1 MKAPLFLILM
11 CACVVAVGAQTV
23 TQKGPVT
30 VTMSS
35 APEKQLKFE
44 VLVPAKIDDVWTAF
58 TTREGLI
65 TWLWSDVSVE
75 LREGGDWTVHYPGG
89 KTGGGSI
96 VSFMPGRQI
105 VIRAMAPEQ
114 FPEVR
119 RERTLAVFD
128 FDAAGDETRV
138 TLTQTG
144 WKQGKEWDDAY
155 AYLADGNAQLL
166 AQLRYRFA
174 KGPITWNQTGNQ
186 AKGN

>member
-1 MKAPLFLILM
+1 MKVPISLILM
-11 CACVVAVGAQTV
+11 CGSVLALRAQTV
-23 TQKGPVT
+23 AQKGPVT
-30 VTMSS
+30 VTMLS
-35 APEKQLKFE
+35 APEKELKFE
-44 VLVPAKIDDVWTAF
+44 VMVPAKIDDVWAAF

-75 LREGGDWTVHYPGG
+75 LREGGEWTVHYPGG

-96 VSFMPGRQI
+96 LSFVPGRQ
-105 VIRAMAPEQ
+105 VVMRAMAPEQ

-128 FDAAGDETRV
+128 FEPAGDQTRV
-138 TLTQTG
+138 ILTQSG

-155 AYLADGNAQLL
+155 AYLSDGNAQLL

-174 KGPITWNQTGNQ
+174 KGPIDWNP

>member
-1 MKAPLFLILM
+1 MRTITPLILLFG
-11 CACVVAVGAQTV
+11 AIAALSAQTIA
-23 TQKGPVT
+23 QKGPVK
-30 VTMSS
+30 VTMLA

-44 VLVPAKIDDVWTAF
+44 VMVPARIEDVWTAF

-75 LREGGDWTVHYPGG
+75 LREGGEWTVHFPGG
-89 KTGGGSI
+89 KTGGGTI
-96 VSFMPGRQI
+96 LSFIAGRQ
-105 VIRAMAPEQ
+105 VVMRAMAPEQ

-128 FDAAGDETRV
+128 FEPAGAVTRV
-138 TLTQTG
+138 TLTQSG

-166 AQLRYRFA
+166 AQLRDRFVN
-174 KGPITWNQTGNQ
+174 GPVNWNRAQGN
-186 AKGN
+186 